1 MLSSYTLYLV
11 ATTVIEDESYLIE
24 PPSFLLV
31 VIFSSFKYFLSLS
44 VIDDSDGVPSC
55 VVYVVSSLFESVPG
69 TAA

>member
-1 MLSSYTLYLV
+1 MD
-11 ATTVIEDESYLIE
+11 EESYFME

-31 VIFSSFKYFLSLS
+31 VIFSSFKYFLSVS